1 LPPPRA
7 SVHPTAGHRVCPTCG
22 RLGAAPALLE
32 QPGARLQLHRHSAAA
47 ARSELRA
54 RASAY
59 AAQHAAASAAGRP
72 AAAGGLH
79 VSCLGRGAAASHS
92 AVLVAPQ
99 LGSLQSPPRAVTVL
113 GLARSLRDAPPRH
126 SAPRG
131 CRSLARPRRSCRLQC
146 TCRTPR
152 CRPVRRARRREPRA
166 GRGARSSRHGRAGR
180 LVRRRRDRA
189 RRTAHLCAHVHD
201 VARAPAGTLINK
213 RHGDRPVFLSLLT
226 YLLTCTLTSPPQAQP
241 TCRGDLA
248 ETAKQGN
255 KNNQQQSPKQNYGAL
270 Y

>member
-1 LPPPRA
+1 MPPPRA

-22 RLGAAPALLE
+22 RPGAAPALLE

-79 VSCLGRGAAASHS
+79 VSCLGRGAAACHS

-113 GLARSLRDAPPRH
+113 GLARSLRDAPRRATQLPGAADLSPGRDEAADSNARATLPGAGLYGELGAESRELAEALGPAATGGLAGWFAGGEIGPVGQRTFVH
-126 SAPRG
+126 TYTT
-131 CRSLARPRRSCRLQC
+131 SLALL
-146 TCRTPR
+146 
-152 CRPVRRARRREPRA
+152 RE
-166 GRGARSSRHGRAGR
+166 
-180 LVRRRRDRA
+180 L
-189 RRTAHLCAHVHD
+189 
-201 VARAPAGTLINK
+201 
-213 RHGDRPVFLSLLT
+213 
-226 YLLTCTLTSPPQAQP
+226 
-241 TCRGDLA
+241 
-248 ETAKQGN
+248 
-255 KNNQQQSPKQNYGAL
+255 
-270 Y
+270 